1 MKIQPGMLPGRPLR
15 RLPQPSK
22 GEDSFVLSQPTAT
35 SPVMRHAL
43 IGGAVALTGTAALML
58 AGQSLQTALH
68 TVGPLAGLGAMGYL
82 VYHSCKGALE
92 PDVPLQNEVLDSLLI
107 GRFSENDKQ
116 AVQKA
121 LNALGPDNVLR
132 LQEGGVKLVVDSDR
146 VPAKA
151 GACYY
156 PSKRLAC
163 FRRGSVEKHYV
174 IHELG
179 HALDNL
185 AARQPYYRSQA
196 DPQLQQNYQNYLD
209 QVHSPQPRRHT
220 QWSEYAQTNHQE
232 YLAEGVTYY
241 LESEQKKAELQ
252 RKDPQHFQ
260 YIANFLHHPA
270 KEEHSNSRNPGQ

>member
-1 MKIQPGMLPGRPLR
+1 MKIQAFLAPTSGPR
-15 RLPQPSK
+15 RLPKAPPQQTDEFLSQ
-22 GEDSFVLSQPTAT
+22 SQPTGT
-35 SPVMRHAL
+35 NNILRHAL
-43 IGGAVALTGTAALML
+43 IGGAAALTGTAALML
-58 AGQSLQTALH
+58 AGQNLQTALH

-82 VYHSCKGALE
+82 VYHTCKGALE
-92 PDVPLQNEVLDSLLI
+92 PDVPLQQAVLDSLLL

-121 LNALGPDNVLR
+121 LNALGPDNVRR
-132 LQEGGVKLVVDSDR
+132 LQEGGVKLIVDSDS

-156 PSKRLAC
+156 PGKHLAC

-185 AARQPYYRSQA
+185 AAKQPHYLSQG
-196 DPQLQQNYQNYLD
+196 DTQLQKNYQNYLGK
-209 QVHSPQPRRHT
+209 VHSPQPRRHT

-241 LESEQKKAELQ
+241 LDSEQKKAELQ
-252 RKDPQHFQ
+252 RKDPDHYT
-260 YIANFLHHPA
+260 YIENFLH
-270 KEEHSNSRNPGQ
+270 RNPGQ